1 MCKYISFGKYNKLY
15 KYIWYYIFIRLIF
28 EIFFNSSLIRI
39 QYFEVQ
45 SYPKNIL
52 IQQVFNYFF
61 VLIFSLIF
69 YMYQKSKIKEKAS
82 SKINS
87 KYQITY
93 IYNNDLR
100 FQKISVINFIII
112 IILVI
117 LSDQMKIIFVQ
128 LGFKGLDFWMLEIL
142 FVYNAINI
150 IFDIPIYLH
159 KKVST
164 IFIIIFSGL
173 IKFFSILNI
182 LNNDEKKIYIKIIY
196 GLFQ

>member
-87 KYQITY
+87 KYQIIY

-173 IKFFSILNI
+173 IKFFSIL
-182 LNNDEKKIYIKIIY
+182 KIY
-196 GLFQ
+196 